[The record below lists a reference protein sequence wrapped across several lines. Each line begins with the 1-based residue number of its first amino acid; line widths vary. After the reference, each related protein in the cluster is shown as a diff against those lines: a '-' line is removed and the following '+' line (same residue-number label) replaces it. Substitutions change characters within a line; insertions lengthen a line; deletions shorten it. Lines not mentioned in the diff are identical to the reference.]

1 MAGRP
6 AARPHSARVTDR
18 IQLGAVERFVPPE
31 AVERVLSE
39 TGRHSQRRRHL
50 PAPVMVYYVI
60 AMSLWRDVS
69 CSEVLRCLLE
79 GLSQVEL
86 GVRRVRCT
94 TRSAI
99 SMARDRLGA
108 APLRRLLETCVTPI
122 ATERTRGAWYRGWRL
137 VSLDGSTLDV
147 ADTPAN
153 AEAFGRPGASRGD
166 SAFPKLRLV
175 SLVETG
181 TRVLFATA
189 WGAWTEAETT
199 LARRVLSRLQ
209 PGMLCLAD
217 RGFFSFALWTAAC
230 ATGAE
235 LVWRVRRNAVLPCE
249 QRLADGSYLSRVYSS
264 AHDRRHGA
272 RGHRVRVIEY
282 RLEGAGAGE
291 CYRLITTLLDAERAP
306 ATDLARLY
314 HERWEIENA
323 FDELKTHLRGRQTL
337 LRSQKPELVEQELC
351 GLLLAHFAIRG
362 LMHEAA
368 QAAAVDPDR
377 LSFVHSLRVVRR
389 KLPAFAA
396 LPPSPA
402 LGAP

>member
-1 MAGRP
+1 MAGR
-6 AARPHSARVTDR
+6 AAVRSQDTR
-18 IQLGAVERFVPPE
+18 ISDAITLGAVGKFFPPE
-31 AVERVLSE
+31 VVDRVLTE
-39 TGRHSQRRRHL
+39 TERHSQRRRHL

-60 AMSLWRDVS
+60 AMSLWREAS

-79 GLSQVEL
+79 GLSQIGL

-108 APLRRLLETCVTPI
+108 APLRRLVETCMEPI

-181 TRVLFATA
+181 TRVLFATS
-189 WGAWTEAETT
+189 WGAWAAAETA
-199 LARRVLSRLQ
+199 LARRVLDRLR

-217 RGFFSFALWTAAC
+217 RGFFGFSLWTEAC

-235 LVWRVRRNAVLPCE
+235 LVWRVKKNLVLPCE
-249 QRLADGSYLSRVYSS
+249 ERLPDGSYLSRIYAS
-264 AHDRRHGA
+264 ARGRRHGT
-272 RGHRVRVIEY
+272 G
-282 RLEGAGAGE
+282 
-291 CYRLITTLLDAERAP
+291 
-306 ATDLARLY
+306 
-314 HERWEIENA
+314 
-323 FDELKTHLRGRQTL
+323 
-337 LRSQKPELVEQELC
+337 
-351 GLLLAHFAIRG
+351 
-362 LMHEAA
+362 
-368 QAAAVDPDR
+368 
-377 LSFVHSLRVVRR
+377 
-389 KLPAFAA
+389 
-396 LPPSPA
+396 
-402 LGAP
+402 